1 MNSNHGYANCRRK
14 ILRAMMFWPA
24 LTFSLA
30 PFTSAKAQKQDE
42 LKPILQ
48 PSQQNAEHYIQRA
61 VELAEM
67 SLKRGDGTGYGAV
80 VVKDNMIV
88 GEGRN
93 RTFLTNDPTA
103 HSEIDAIRDAC
114 RRLDAHT
121 LKDSEIYCSARP
133 CQMCETA
140 CYWAQ
145 LKRIHFKA
153 AGSNIVSIEPRYS
166 RC

>member
-1 MNSNHGYANCRRK
+1 M
-14 ILRAMMFWPA
+14 IFWPA
-24 LTFSLA
+24 LTLSMV
-30 PFTSAKAQKQDE
+30 PNTSAKAQKQGD
-42 LKPILQ
+42 LRPILQ
-48 PSQQNAEHYIQRA
+48 PPRQNAEHYIERA
-61 VELAEM
+61 VELADL

-80 VVKDNMIV
+80 VVKDGMIV

-114 RRLDAHT
+114 HRLDTHT

-140 CYWAQ
+140 CYWAR
-145 LKRIHFKA
+145 LSRIHFKSTGA
-153 AGSNIVSIEPRYS
+153 NIVSIEPRYA

>member
-1 MNSNHGYANCRRK
+1 MKCNHAYTQCRRK
-14 ILRAMMFWPA
+14 ILRTMIFWPA
-24 LTFSLA
+24 LTFSMA
-30 PFTSAKAQKQDE
+30 PGTSARAQKQND
-42 LKPILQ
+42 LSPILQ
-48 PSQQNAEHYIQRA
+48 PSQQNAEHYIGRA
-61 VELAEM
+61 VELADL

-80 VVKDNMIV
+80 VVKDGMIV

-114 RRLDAHT
+114 HRLGTHT
-121 LKDSEIYCSARP
+121 LEDCEIYCSARP

-140 CYWAQ
+140 CYWAR
-145 LKRIHFKA
+145 LKQIHFKA
-153 AGSNIVSIEPRYS
+153 ADGNIVSIEPRYS

>member
-1 MNSNHGYANCRRK
+1 MTCNHAYTKSRRTV
-14 ILRAMMFWPA
+14 LRTMLFWPA
-24 LTFSLA
+24 FTFSM
-30 PFTSAKAQKQDE
+30 PRSTSAKAQKQNE
-42 LKPILQ
+42 LSPIRQ
-48 PSQQNAEHYIQRA
+48 PSQQEAEHYIERA
-61 VELAEM
+61 VELADM
-67 SLKRGDGTGYGAV
+67 SLERGDGTGYGAV
-80 VVKDNMIV
+80 VVKDGMVV

-114 RRLDAHT
+114 HRLDTHT

-153 AGSNIVSIEPRYS
+153 TDSNIVSIEPRYS